1 MSQLHEDCSM
11 PHTGGVKGEFAGLHL
26 AIVPDGA
33 PTRGQS
39 KAAMFV

>member
-1 MSQLHEDCSM
+1 M
-11 PHTGGVKGEFAGLHL
+11 PHAGRVKREFAPLHL

-39 KAAMFV
+39 EAAMFI